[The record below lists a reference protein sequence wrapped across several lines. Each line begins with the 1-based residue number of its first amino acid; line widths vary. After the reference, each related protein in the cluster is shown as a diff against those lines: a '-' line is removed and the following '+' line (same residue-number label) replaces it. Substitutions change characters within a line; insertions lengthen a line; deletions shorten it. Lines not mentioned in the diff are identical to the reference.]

1 MTRHLL
7 IASACVA
14 ALSLGACNKNK
25 AAENNAMTNT
35 TATNAAETNTL
46 PNAHPGATV
55 LTPSNETAAPDYLTK
70 TVNANMLEIEA
81 SKVAL
86 QRATNADVK
95 AFAKQMVADHTKAA
109 DTLKKALTKA
119 KLNLT
124 PPTQLPSDLAE
135 KVNDLKTA
143 DAKDFDKKY
152 MDHEVDIHQDALDL
166 QTRYAKD
173 GDNADL
179 KAYAAKMATAIQ
191 DHLTKAKSIRDA
203 LKS

>member
-7 IASACVA
+7 IAGACA
-14 ALSLGACNKNK
+14 LALSLGACNKK
-25 AAENNAMTNT
+25 
-35 TATNAAETNTL
+35 AETPTANNPT
-46 PNAHPGATV
+46 PDAHPASTI
-55 LTPSNETAAPDYLTK
+55 LTPSNETNAQDYVTK
-70 TVNANMLEIEA
+70 TANSDRLEVESA
-81 SKVAL
+81 KVAL
-86 QRATNADVK
+86 KRSANADVK
-95 AFAKQMVADHTKAA
+95 AFAKAVETAHTKAA
-109 DTLKKALTKA
+109 DDLKSALTKA
-119 KLNLT
+119 KLTLT
-124 PPTQLPSDLAE
+124 PPTALPDDMAKQIDDLN
-135 KVNDLKTA
+135 KA